1 MLLPNFGRLN
11 IEAASAAVP
20 AVASAAAAAAGA
32 NERTD
37 DCLADSTRTKL
48 CPTKERK
55 CATSPSTTTAKAT
68 ACVHVGAVGAAR
80 VLERERDFANF
91 NLFLL
96 IENEFLFKI
105 LRQTF
110 FQNPRLKI
118 HRAVCLKN
126 FDSRFRS
133 FLIQNFN

>member
-1 MLLPNFGRLN
+1 MSRMLLPNFGRLN

-80 VLERERDFANF
+80 VLERERESRDIKA
-91 NLFLL
+91 
-96 IENEFLFKI
+96 EEPEF
-105 LRQTF
+105 
-110 FQNPRLKI
+110 RLP
-118 HRAVCLKN
+118 
-126 FDSRFRS
+126 FDRHLWKR
-133 FLIQNFN
+133 

>member
-1 MLLPNFGRLN
+1 MSRMLLPNFGRLN

-80 VLERERDFANF
+80 VLERERESRYKSRRTRVSFAIRSPS
-91 NLFLL
+91 L
-96 IENEFLFKI
+96 EEV
-105 LRQTF
+105 RQFRF
-110 FQNPRLKI
+110 FFIIR
-118 HRAVCLKN
+118 R
-126 FDSRFRS
+126 
-133 FLIQNFN
+133 

>member
-1 MLLPNFGRLN
+1 MSRMLLPNFGRLN

-20 AVASAAAAAAGA
+20 AVASAAAAAGA

-80 VLERERDFANF
+80 VLERERERVA
-91 NLFLL
+91 
-96 IENEFLFKI
+96 I
-105 LRQTF
+105 
-110 FQNPRLKI
+110 
-118 HRAVCLKN
+118 
-126 FDSRFRS
+126 
-133 FLIQNFN
+133 